1 MPRVTR
7 RRFADALFALAGASV
22 ILSALLVAAG
32 VRSHW
37 TRDWI
42 DLGGRGRSYLTS
54 EGGGVALWI
63 DHAAGVSGYRRN
75 SAPVTASPRYLDIEL
90 GRTPSAGLARR
101 LKFGYDRSGYS
112 PAAAASLP
120 FTPPTPGAAYWPR
133 RTLVVAPYWSLA
145 LPPAVLAIALWL
157 VARRLFRR
165 TLAAEGRCPSCGYD
179 LRASPDRCPEC
190 GAIPPTRPA
199 VA

>member
-7 RRFADALFALAGASV
+7 RRFAAALFALAGASV

-32 VRSHW
+32 VRSYW

-42 DLGGRGRSYLTS
+42 DLGGQGRSYLTS

-63 DHAAGVSGYRRN
+63 THATGVSGYRRN

-90 GRTPSAGLARR
+90 ARTPSVGLARR
-101 LKFGYDRSGYS
+101 LKFGYDRSGY
-112 PAAAASLP
+112 
-120 FTPPTPGAAYWPR
+120 PTPGSAYWPL

-145 LPPAVLAIALWL
+145 LPPAVLAVALWL
-157 VARRLFRR
+157 VARRLRRR

-190 GAIPPTRPA
+190 GAVPSTRPA